1 MELIYEQGRLRLYY
15 MPTEKFKTEAI
26 SVSFCAPLQRATAY
40 RNALIPMVLNRGT
53 QKHPSTGA
61 ITKHLMGLYGAGFGV
76 DVDKKGEIQL
86 LQFQTDYAAPEYA
99 GNCPGIEEKISRFL
113 VEVMTNPAVSE
124 EGGFVEPYFQ
134 QERMNTDQFI
144 RSEINDKQS
153 YAMRKCVEAMC
164 NDEPF
169 GISEI
174 GSLGEGDSLTAKS
187 LYEVYQSD
195 FLRTMPVRIFCC
207 TRKEPRTLLRMLE
220 ENGILVSGRMPTPL
234 EVGYRE
240 KQNCVLREVV
250 EEADVLQGKMNL
262 GFRTNVPPDSP
273 DFFALYVMN
282 AIFGGGPQSK
292 LFMNVRE
299 KHSLAYYASSRLERH
314 KGLMFVSCGIDCGK
328 KEQTQALVM
337 EQLEDIRRGKIT
349 DVELNAAKAM
359 LVHALRSCGDTQFSL
374 MDYYIGQSF
383 LPKVTEIDTYI
394 RYVQQ
399 VDKDAVMRVAQRVQA
414 DTVYFLTGKEAI
426 ARG

>member
-26 SVSFCAPLQRATAY
+26 SVSFCAPLQRETAY

-53 QKHPSTGA
+53 RNHPSTSA

-99 GNCPGIEEKISRFL
+99 GNCPGIEEKVSRFL
-113 VEVMTNPAVSE
+113 VDVMTDPAVSE
-124 EGGFVEPYFQ
+124 DGGFVEPYFQ

-164 NDEPF
+164 KEEPF

-174 GSLGEGDSLTAKS
+174 GSLGEGDHLTAKS
-187 LYEVYQSD
+187 LYEVYQKD

-207 TRKEPRTLLRMLE
+207 TRKEPQSLLRMLE
-220 ENGILVSGRMPTPL
+220 ENGVLTSGSIPNPL

-240 KQNCVLREVV
+240 KTNCVLREVV
-250 EEADVLQGKMNL
+250 EEADVLQGKLNL
-262 GFRTNVPPDSP
+262 GFRTNVSPDSA

-328 KEQTQALVM
+328 KEQTQALVL
-337 EQLEDIRRGKIT
+337 EQLEDIRSGKIT
-349 DVELNAAKAM
+349 DVELSAAKAM

-383 LPKVTEIDTYI
+383 FPKVTEIDTYI
-394 RYVQQ
+394 RNIQQ
-399 VDKDAVMRVAQRVQA
+399 VDKDAVMRVAGRVQA